1 MVVGKKIH
9 QAI

>member
-1 MVVGKKIH
+1 MVAGKKIH